1 MHLEKNMNARVSRI
15 LTQWRRAPELF
26 ASVRETSDA
35 VALALGY
42 LGLRSPSYPFVVH
55 FRTGEQLRVETHHD
69 LVTLWIIFFRNEY
82 RMPETCRTIVDA
94 GANIGAFSLY
104 CARRAPGAT
113 IHALEPFPST
123 RARLAQTLAQN
134 RLTSRVKVYE
144 LALADVNSGGSTRHM
159 ANEGPSQSRGTT
171 SEPVAGSVAVQVSTL
186 EQFLDDAKITEADFL
201 KMDIE
206 GAEHEVLH
214 AASPSVL
221 RRFREIALEYHP
233 NGSADA
239 LFQKLSSCGF
249 VCEHDARA
257 GQDSGVAHFARVAT

>member
-1 MHLEKNMNARVSRI
+1 MNARISRI
-15 LTQWRRAPELF
+15 LPQWRRAPEVF

-35 VALALGY
+35 VELVLAY

-82 RMPETCRTIVDA
+82 RLPKSCTTIVDA

-104 CARRAPGAT
+104 AARHAPGAT

-123 RARLAQTLAQN
+123 RQRLAETLDAN

-144 LALADVNSGGSTRHM
+144 LALADVTAGNVTRHM
-159 ANEGPSQSRGTT
+159 SSEGPSQSRGTGL
-171 SEPVAGSVAVQVSTL
+171 EPGAGSIAVPVSTL
-186 EQFLDDAKITEADFL
+186 EKFLDDANITEVDFL

-214 AASPSVL
+214 AASSSVI
-221 RRFREIALEYHP
+221 RRFREIGLEYHP
-233 NGSADA
+233 NRSADA
-239 LFQKLSSCGF
+239 LFRKLVSCGF
-249 VCEHDARA
+249 VCRHDARVA
-257 GQDSGVAHFARVAT
+257 QDSGVAHFARIAM